1 MGFFRTH
8 WALLATAPDEM
19 ARSAPLPEGE
29 GGAQAPAWEG
39 EGLGTEDGAPE
50 HRPAA

>member
-8 WALLATAPDEM
+8 WALLATEPAETQSP
-19 ARSAPLPEGE
+19 PLPEGE
-29 GGAQAPAWEG
+29 GGAQARAWEG
-39 EGLGTEDGAPE
+39 EGLGTEDGAPD

>member
-8 WALLATAPDEM
+8 WALLATETAET
-19 ARSAPLPEGE
+19 AQSAPLPKGE
-29 GGAQAPAWEG
+29 AGAQARAWEG